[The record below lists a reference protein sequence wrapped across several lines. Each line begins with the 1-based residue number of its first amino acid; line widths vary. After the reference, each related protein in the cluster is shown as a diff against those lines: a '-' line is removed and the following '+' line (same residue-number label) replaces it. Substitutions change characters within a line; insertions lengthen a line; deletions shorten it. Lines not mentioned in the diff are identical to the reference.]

1 MGLQLRWTFCLGISV
16 INENTHFELR
26 RSKDKMRVMS
36 QEHFELNVKLIKVL
50 TQSTCNCL

>member
-36 QEHFELNVKLIKVL
+36 QEHFDLNVKLIKVL